1 MWTLTGPKKMF
12 RRNICINQ
20 SPVDTN
26 RTQKDVQKL
35 NRIVVRHLE
44 KELMEAVELYLNGL
58 PKNGFGAV
66 RFPEAEGNKTVQL
79 NVKPNEAVRDF
90 HIEKE
95 NDEVLHCSCLPGGSE
110 HNGGHAD
117 SGLRAQRLEN
127 QGRPVS
133 PLSGNTSKK
142 APYTRLNV
150 VNIKNSTE
158 KQANNGFLHDK
169 PQHLADLGYPVQ
181 KGQGDPERALTM
193 LPPYVEPK
201 SNIQPVNDDPEKQ
214 TPSGYRKPNIPGR
227 TDHLEN
233 KNVLRPVSVRRRT
246 AKLPAPVD
254 AYVEVPNNAKVTT
267 QTPKSHISHSSRR
280 NGAKDDQNRKC
291 NGTDDVGRRQMLR

>member
-1 MWTLTGPKKMF
+1 M
-12 RRNICINQ
+12 
-20 SPVDTN
+20 
-26 RTQKDVQKL
+26 
-35 NRIVVRHLE
+35 
-44 KELMEAVELYLNGL
+44 
-58 PKNGFGAV
+58 
-66 RFPEAEGNKTVQL
+66 
-79 NVKPNEAVRDF
+79 
-90 HIEKE
+90 
-95 NDEVLHCSCLPGGSE
+95 PGGSE

-158 KQANNGFLHDK
+158 EQANNGFLHDK

-201 SNIQPVNDDPEKQ
+201 SNYN
-214 TPSGYRKPNIPGR
+214 
-227 TDHLEN
+227 L
-233 KNVLRPVSVRRRT
+233 
-246 AKLPAPVD
+246 
-254 AYVEVPNNAKVTT
+254 
-267 QTPKSHISHSSRR
+267 
-280 NGAKDDQNRKC
+280 
-291 NGTDDVGRRQMLR
+291 

>member
-1 MWTLTGPKKMF
+1 MF

-35 NRIVVRHLE
+35 NRIAVRHLE
-44 KELMEAVELYLNGL
+44 KELMEAVKLYLNGL

-181 KGQGDPERALTM
+181 KGQGDPEFFI
-193 LPPYVEPK
+193 LPM
-201 SNIQPVNDDPEKQ
+201 KQ
-214 TPSGYRKPNIPGR
+214 QAGPSMIEVFHS
-227 TDHLEN
+227 HLDLIYQAHQVHN
-233 KNVLRPVSVRRRT
+233 GSACMFGVSKNTR
-246 AKLPAPVD
+246 
-254 AYVEVPNNAKVTT
+254 
-267 QTPKSHISHSSRR
+267 HSSISEFQAS
-280 NGAKDDQNRKC
+280 NYPLVVCEECKQKS
-291 NGTDDVGRRQMLR
+291 VILMLKQ